1 MSRGATAILLIIVG
15 IALAALSFL
24 FLTAPLGIPTSE
36 EFSNPRLQ
44 FSPLLFIIGVMLI
57 FIAPVVYELKS
68 EKE

>member
-1 MSRGATAILLIIVG
+1 MNRGATAILLVIVG

-24 FLTAPLGIPTSE
+24 FLTAPLGTPTGP

-44 FSPLLFIIGVMLI
+44 FSPLLFILGVMLV
-57 FIAPVVYELKS
+57 FIAPVVYELLP